1 MVQTSLWPDDDEADD
16 YESSL
21 WTQCGGDDCSCEE
34 CDCKVDLEECCCED
48 CNCQVEEDE
57 LESS

>member
-1 MVQTSLWPDDDEADD
+1 MVQTFLWPNDESDD

-21 WTQCGGDDCSCEE
+21 WTECEGDCCACEE
-34 CDCKVDLEECCCED
+34 CDCEECCCED